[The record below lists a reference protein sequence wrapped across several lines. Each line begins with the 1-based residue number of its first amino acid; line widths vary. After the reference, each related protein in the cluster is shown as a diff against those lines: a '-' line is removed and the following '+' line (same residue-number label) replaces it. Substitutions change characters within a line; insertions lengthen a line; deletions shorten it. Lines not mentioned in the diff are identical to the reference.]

1 MAFRT
6 VQIRASLTEGLAN
19 FKFLSALG
27 ALILIDGH
35 SILLTSLSLAHQ
47 GGAGSRLIAVL
58 ASVLDF

>member
-6 VQIRASLTEGLAN
+6 VQSRAPLTKVLTN
-19 FKFLSALG
+19 LKFLSALG

-35 SILLTSLSLAHQ
+35 SILLTSLSLAPQ